1 MSNHALHEICSKTG
15 KWMLTRRDA
24 GEIVSL
30 AKKRGR
36 GRTSI
41 PKGIYLCPSCGMYHT
56 THFSQSGIQRKAT
69 KPNRLTAYD
78 RNKVSKLSVYDY
90 N

>member
-30 AKKRGR
+30 AKK
-36 GRTSI
+36 
-41 PKGIYLCPSCGMYHT
+41 KGKGTYFHSEG
-56 THFSQSGIQRKAT
+56 
-69 KPNRLTAYD
+69 N
-78 RNKVSKLSVYDY
+78 LSVPFVWNVPYYTFFAERYSAKSDKGKQACCL
-90 N
+90 